1 MTKVLVV
8 DDNTT
13 DVELIKAYLEDTFD
27 RVCCVTDSRRAESEF
42 ASFQPDVVI
51 LDIHMPPPD
60 GFEVL
65 RRLRGARDT
74 IGFLPI
80 LVLSGDTSHVTRNTA
95 LILGADEYV
104 TKPVDR
110 EGLVLRVRN
119 LLRTR
124 EAFEEAR
131 MRQSGLGG

>member
-1 MTKVLVV
+1 MSRVMVV
-8 DDNTT
+8 DDNAA
-13 DVELIKAYLEDTFD
+13 DVELIKEFLEDAVD
-27 RVCCVTDSRRAESEF
+27 ELCCITDSRRVEMAFAEFE
-42 ASFQPDVVI
+42 PDMVV
-51 LDIHMPPPD
+51 LDIHMPHPD

-65 RRLRGARDT
+65 RRLRGVRDSL
-74 IGFLPI
+74 GFLPI

-95 LILGADEYV
+95 LILGADEFV

-131 MRQSGLGG
+131 LRQTS

>member
-8 DDNTT
+8 DDNEA
-13 DVELIKAYLEDTFD
+13 DLEMIKAYLEDTFD
-27 RVCCVTDSRRAESEF
+27 RVCCVIDSRRAESEF

-51 LDIHMPPPD
+51 LDIHMPAPD

-65 RRLRGARDT
+65 RRLRGARDCL
-74 IGFLPI
+74 GFLPI

-110 EGLVLRVRN
+110 DGLVLRLRS

-124 EAFEEAR
+124 EAFEKAR
-131 MRQSGLGG
+131 IRDSG

>member
-1 MTKVLVV
+1 MSRVLVV
-8 DDNTT
+8 DDNAA
-13 DVELIKAYLEDTFD
+13 DVELIKEFLLDAVDEI
-27 RVCCVTDSRRAESEF
+27 RCITDSRRVETAFAEFE
-42 ASFQPDVVI
+42 PDVVV
-51 LDIHMPPPD
+51 LDIHMPQPD

-65 RRLRGARDT
+65 RRLRGVRDSL
-74 IGFLPI
+74 GFLPI

-95 LILGADEYV
+95 FILGADEFV

-124 EAFEEAR
+124 EAFQEAR
-131 MRQSGLGG
+131 LRRTS

>member
-1 MTKVLVV
+1 MTRVLVI
-8 DDNTT
+8 DDNAG
-13 DVELIKAYLEDTFD
+13 DVELIKAYLQDAFD
-27 RVCCVTDSRRAESEF
+27 EVCCVTDSRLVESEF
-42 ASFQPDVVI
+42 AIFEPDVVV

-65 RRLRGARDT
+65 RRLRGARDSL
-74 IGFLPI
+74 GFLPI
-80 LVLSGDTSHVTRNTA
+80 LVLSGDTSHVTRNSA
-95 LILGADEYV
+95 LILGADEFV

-110 EGLVLRVRN
+110 EGLVLRVRS

-131 MRQSGLGG
+131 HRHSD

>member
-8 DDNTT
+8 DDNPA
-13 DVELIKAYLEDTFD
+13 DVELIKAYLEDAFD
-27 RVCCVTDSRRAESEF
+27 QVCCVTDSRRVEAEF
-42 ASFQPDVVI
+42 AAFEPDVVV

-65 RRLRGARDT
+65 RRLRGARESL
-74 IGFLPI
+74 GFLPI
-80 LVLSGDTSHVTRNTA
+80 LVLTGDTSHVTRNSA
-95 LILGADEYV
+95 LILGADEFV

-110 EGLVLRVRN
+110 EGLVLRVRS

-131 MRQSGLGG
+131 LRHSS

>member
-1 MTKVLVV
+1 M
-8 DDNTT
+8 
-13 DVELIKAYLEDTFD
+13 
-27 RVCCVTDSRRAESEF
+27 ESEF
-42 ASFQPDVVI
+42 AAFEPDLIV

-65 RRLRGARDT
+65 RRLRGARESL
-74 IGFLPI
+74 GFLPI
-80 LVLSGDTSHVTRNTA
+80 LVLSADTSHVTRNTA
-95 LILGADEYV
+95 LILGADEFV
-104 TKPVDR
+104 NKPIDR

-131 MRQSGLGG
+131 LRHASAG